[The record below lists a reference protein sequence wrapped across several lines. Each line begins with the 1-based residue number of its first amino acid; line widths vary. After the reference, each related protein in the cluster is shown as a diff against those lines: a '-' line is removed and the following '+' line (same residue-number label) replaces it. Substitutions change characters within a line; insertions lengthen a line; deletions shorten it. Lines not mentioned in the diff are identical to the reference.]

1 MFFQRRLGKK
11 RMKHGPKDWHFK
23 IYVWVGISG
32 DFVLEVRVKAL
43 LYLGAGVLLK
53 LELYLF
59 QGFLCRW
66 TKPAWG
72 GNSDVI

>member
-11 RMKHGPKDWHFK
+11 RMKHGPKDWDLK
-23 IYVWVGISG
+23 IYVWAGISG

-66 TKPAWG
+66 MKPAWG
-72 GNSDVI
+72 GNSDII